1 MEKEEMKKKRKN
13 ANVFKEKKMQSKY
26 FWSGQKK
33 FKGVKKYFLKN

>member
-1 MEKEEMKKKRKN
+1 MEKEEMKKKEKMQM
-13 ANVFKEKKMQSKY
+13 FSKKKKMQSKY